1 MALTPEDI
9 AIIEESLG
17 IEVQK
22 VLNNPNEYNVT
33 SEQADTLAALITD
46 LAPGATNTFII
57 SYNAIQSAAEQK
69 KINLSDLKNPNSY
82 SKSDTKRVFTK
93 KDAEGNIIFEDG
105 EPVTVEVALD
115 EYFPSKNFYDTFYD
129 TLSRLEVQTIQNRA
143 IAAGLI
149 SEEDLGDEVNGV
161 RGPVTEG
168 LVITILNYAV
178 EEMDK
183 FSPESLERNAF
194 LDKLQEAKKNLDTRG
209 INIFFNGVNFAE
221 NKFSDNQILSRQ
233 IFELA
238 FDEYVDLSLS
248 GKKAFDAQR
257 AKEIVAENI
266 MPGTKEILQDL
277 DDLYYSL
284 YGENLSQKR
293 KEDFI
298 NDIAPKWSPYVQ
310 ALVAQDKYIRAGE
323 VYKKQFAKK
332 ASVDPV
338 TEKPVTKY
346 VDLGTYELQPE
357 FNVMNPIDAA
367 KRQIQ
372 EEAVSDAA
380 FQQAGVTVRDAQK
393 AYMNYIMGGRG

>member
-17 IEVQK
+17 IEIEK
-22 VLNNPNEYNVT
+22 LLANPNEYNVT
-33 SEQADTLAALITD
+33 IEQAETLSGLVTD
-46 LAPGATNTFII
+46 LAPGATNTFIS
-57 SYNAIQSAAEQK
+57 SYNAIQSAVEQN
-69 KINLSDLKNPNSY
+69 KINLSDLKNQAAY
-82 SKSDTKRVFTK
+82 SKSETTRVFTK

-105 EPVTVEVALD
+105 EPVTVEVSLD
-115 EYFPSKNFYDTFYD
+115 KYFPSTNFYDTFYD

-149 SEEDLGDEVNGV
+149 TEEDLGGEVNGV
-161 RGPVTEG
+161 KGPVTEG
-168 LVITILNYAV
+168 LVLTILNYAV

-194 LDKLQEAKKNLDTRG
+194 LDKLQEGKKNLDTRG
-209 INIFFNGVNFAE
+209 INTFFNGVNFAE

-238 FDEYVDLSLS
+238 FNEYADLSMS

-266 MPGTKEILQDL
+266 MPSTKEILQDL

-284 YGENLSQKR
+284 YGETLSKKR
-293 KEDFI
+293 KEEFI
-298 NDIAPKWSPYVQ
+298 NDIAANWSPYVQ

-323 VYKKQFAKK
+323 VYKKQFATQ
-332 ASVDPV
+332 ATVDPI

-357 FNVMNPIDAA
+357 FNVMNPLDEA
-367 KRQIQ
+367 KQQIQ
-372 EEAVSDAA
+372 EEAKSDAA
-380 FQQAGVTVRDAQK
+380 FQQAGLTVRDAQK
-393 AYMNYIMGGRG
+393 AYMSYIMGGRG